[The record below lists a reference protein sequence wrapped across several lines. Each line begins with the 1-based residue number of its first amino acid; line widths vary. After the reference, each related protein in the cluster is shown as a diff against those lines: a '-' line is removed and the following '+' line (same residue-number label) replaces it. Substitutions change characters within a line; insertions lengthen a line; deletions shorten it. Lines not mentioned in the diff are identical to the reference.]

1 METMGSLT
9 TFFGWCSILNIG
21 MLVFYSFM
29 IMVLRDWMA
38 GIHNKIFGITKEVAI
53 RKYFSFVVKYKILT
67 IIFSIVP
74 YFALKIMS

>member
-1 METMGSLT
+1 MTMESMT

-38 GIHNKIFGITKEVAI
+38 GFHGKAFGITKEVAT
-53 RKYFSFVVKYKILT
+53 RKYFGFLAKYKILT

-74 YFALKIMS
+74 YFALKIMA